1 MSDPADPL
9 MVTLPGSEL
18 LPPMG
23 LGTWRM
29 GELAARR
36 ATEVAAVRT
45 AIEIGYRIVDTAEM
59 YGDGGAEKIVGTAV
73 ADALRHGA
81 VDRDRLF
88 IVSKVYPQNATA
100 AGIAVACERSLKRLS
115 LDRLDLYLLHWRGA
129 VPLADTVAGF
139 EGLQARGLIR
149 HWGVSNFDVDDM
161 RELVGV
167 AGGERCA
174 VNQIYYSLTQR
185 GPAFELLPWQA
196 GHGIATMAYSP
207 IDQGTLSRSAPLRA
221 IAERRGVTPAQLA
234 LAWLVGQPGVIAI
247 PKAVSE
253 LHLRENIEA
262 LALILSGDDHRALDA
277 AFSPPRKKSPLA
289 ML

>member
-149 HWGVSNFDVDDM
+149 HWGVS
-161 RELVGV
+161 
-167 AGGERCA
+167 
-174 VNQIYYSLTQR
+174 
-185 GPAFELLPWQA
+185 
-196 GHGIATMAYSP
+196 
-207 IDQGTLSRSAPLRA
+207 SRPCKCPSTRMDARFWPECCLRFPLN
-221 IAERRGVTPAQLA
+221 
-234 LAWLVGQPGVIAI
+234 
-247 PKAVSE
+247 S
-253 LHLRENIEA
+253 
-262 LALILSGDDHRALDA
+262 D
-277 AFSPPRKKSPLA
+277 
-289 ML
+289 

>member
-1 MSDPADPL
+1 
-9 MVTLPGSEL
+9 MVTLPDGEL
-18 LPPMG
+18 LPSMG

-29 GELAARR
+29 GESEARR
-36 ATEVAAVRT
+36 TAEVAAVRT
-45 AIEIGYRIVDTAEM
+45 AIEVGYRVVDSAEM
-59 YGDGGAEKIVGTAV
+59 YGDGVAETIVGIAV
-73 ADALRHGA
+73 ADALRSGA
-81 VDRDRLF
+81 IDRDQLF
-88 IVSKVYPQNATA
+88 IVSKVFPQNATDAGVA
-100 AGIAVACERSLKRLS
+100 AACERSLKRLS

-129 VPLADTVAGF
+129 IPLAHTIAGF
-139 EGLQARGLIR
+139 ERLQARGLIR

-161 RELVGV
+161 RELMGI

-196 GHGIATMAYSP
+196 GRGIATMAYSP
-207 IDQGTLSRSAPLRA
+207 IDQGALLRSALLRA
-221 IAERRGVTPAQLA
+221 IAHRRGVTPAQLA
-234 LAWLVGQPGVIAI
+234 LAWLVGQPDVMAI
-247 PKAVSE
+247 PKAVGE

-262 LALILSGDDHRALDA
+262 LALILSGDDHHALDV